1 MQALERCRGQ
11 GCGATHAWLHEAAP
25 RWLGGGARS
34 APRDGARLARSARGG
49 RVQGWSTPR
58 DGARLA
64 PDTRGGGGGVQGWST
79 LGDGARL
86 ARSTTR
92 GTVQGWNLPCDR
104 VRLGTLHTGSRT
116 RLRCHTRVAA
126 QGWHAAR
133 GGLVQGRSTLRDGT
147 ACTRFSKTMERAH
160 VPRGCWCK
168 VCTPSDSVSFAQRR
182 KVTVRGTC
190 VARG

>member
-64 PDTRGGGGGVQGWST
+64 PDTRGGGGGACKA
-79 LGDGARL
+79 GAPWV
-86 ARSTTR
+86 
-92 GTVQGWNLPCDR
+92 TV
-104 VRLGTLHTGSRT
+104 
-116 RLRCHTRVAA
+116 
-126 QGWHAAR
+126 QGWHAAQL
-133 GGLVQGRSTLRDGT
+133 GGLCKAGT
-147 ACTRFSKTMERAH
+147 FH
-160 VPRGCWCK
+160 VTG
-168 VCTPSDSVSFAQRR
+168 
-182 KVTVRGTC
+182 
-190 VARG
+190 